1 MNNTP
6 SDNAEQNNSS
16 YNLNHEEKLIKYN
29 LNQKKAMITIMLCIF
44 IDVLGY
50 SMIIPILPTIAQFTY
65 GASNFMIGFI
75 IASNALTAF
84 IFAPIWGKLSDKYG
98 RKPFLI
104 ISQLGTFAAFLML
117 GFSDSLTTV
126 ILSRILDGVFGGQ
139 IPIIRAYV
147 TDVTDEKSRAA
158 EMGKFTGAIAF
169 GIIFGPAIGGL
180 LGSINWRYP
189 VLLAALLSIIT
200 IIFTLRFLKESMP
213 KQRILDL
220 KEKRKL
226 KQEKHGK
233 DKSLLF
239 KKIVLLHLFELFLTI
254 FAFIMINTSFPL
266 VTYLR
271 YGFDVFTI
279 GLVASL
285 FGVMMMIS
293 AGILMKPLIK
303 KYGEKSMLIF
313 SVMLSISM
321 FLVYPF
327 LYTSWSLFIFIFPYV
342 FSHVFTRALLMTNL
356 TKSVEEDKQGEV
368 SGYATNMQA
377 IGQITAPIVAYF
389 YLEIWLIS
397 VLGFNLDAY
406 FLIGFTCA
414 IASFILLLLIL
425 YDMKKYPEVF
435 IKAELELKKD
445 KNKPSL

>member
-1 MNNTP
+1 
-6 SDNAEQNNSS
+6 
-16 YNLNHEEKLIKYN
+16 
-29 LNQKKAMITIMLCIF
+29 MITIMLCIF

-50 SMIIPILPTIAQFTY
+50 AMIIPILPTIAQITY

-104 ISQLGTFAAFLML
+104 ISQLGTLAAFIML

-139 IPIIRAYV
+139 IPIIRAYI
-147 TDVTDEKSRAA
+147 TDVTDEKNRAA
-158 EMGKFTGAIAF
+158 EMGKFTGAIAI

-180 LGSINWRYP
+180 LGSVNWRYP
-189 VLLAALLSIIT
+189 VFLAALLSIIV

-220 KEKRKL
+220 IQRRKRK
-226 KQEKHGK
+226 KEEFG
-233 DKSLLF
+233 DEKSLLF
-239 KKIVLLHLFELFLTI
+239 KKIILLHLFELFLTI

-271 YGFDVFTI
+271 YGFDVFMI
-279 GLVASL
+279 GLIASL
-285 FGVMMMIS
+285 FGIIMMVT
-293 AGILMKPLIK
+293 GGVLMKPLIK
-303 KYGEKSMLIF
+303 KYGEKAMLIF
-313 SVMLSISM
+313 SVTLSICV

-327 LYTSWSLFIFIFPYV
+327 LYTSWSLYIFMFPYV
-342 FSHVFTRALLMTNL
+342 FSHIFIRALLMTNL

-377 IGQITAPIVAYF
+377 IGQITAPLVAYF

-397 VLGFNLDAY
+397 VLGLNFDAY
-406 FLIGFTCA
+406 FLIGITCA
-414 IASFILLLLIL
+414 MASFILLLLVF

-445 KNKPSL
+445 KSKSRKIE